1 MVCVAGSFLGT
12 LGGEPFRF
20 PHRWTEQGVELAATF
35 TGAHMLHA
43 AVAACVLNDLYR
55 EAAGLGVE
63 LAGVRVEASGGFDEN
78 WTSKGI
84 EYLVQVDSLADAAVL
99 QQLLERVDEVAE
111 VPRALRASTS
121 VGRVGMP
128 D

>member
-20 PHRWTEQGVELAATF
+20 PHRWTEQGVELAASF

-63 LAGVRVEASGGFDEN
+63 LTGVRVEASGGFDEN

-128 D
+128 H